1 MTKEGLRHH
10 AEDVLRQAESV
21 RQQAKDALALD
32 GSPEAQAVYAEV
44 AGWSPTRRQACL
56 DHAKL
61 LEATSRTGSRAG
73 VAAFLT
79 KPLAQII
86 FSHSH
91 GVMVGDADA
100 VTILQVESDVALAE
114 TAAQEAGAEAQKVA
128 DAHAATQAAEQA
140 KIQAEV
146 DATTAVTSTCA
157 SNWPAC
163 KTKCDG
169 GDVASCEVFGMYQ
182 WNARPPNIPVA
193 RSALAKACNSG
204 SMPTACLNV
213 RKLDADVQV
222 QAAQIQSDQQHAS
235 EDADAWWGQVVGSA
249 DQIATTNYASNF
261 AQRVSPTPQNQ
272 RAAIR
277 ARVAVQNIGRNQ
289 YCPGK
294 KEFIRRT
301 SPAEFQ
307 RRASNHCA
315 TNAPTAA
322 GSGGTSVTLTTVRH
336 DGAEGRPK
344 WSTKTQPCC
353 TRDEG
358 RPLGSVGRH
367 RLQTTTS
374 CSGKEPGWCASME
387 KARR

>member
-1 MTKEGLRHH
+1 MLVSAAWVRPACFGLALAGCGNIYANPYPPITPPPATASSAPSSPQATAVPVMTKEGLRHH

-140 KIQAEV
+140 KI
-146 DATTAVTSTCA
+146 
-157 SNWPAC
+157 
-163 KTKCDG
+163 
-169 GDVASCEVFGMYQ
+169 
-182 WNARPPNIPVA
+182 
-193 RSALAKACNSG
+193 
-204 SMPTACLNV
+204 
-213 RKLDADVQV
+213 
-222 QAAQIQSDQQHAS
+222 
-235 EDADAWWGQVVGSA
+235 
-249 DQIATTNYASNF
+249 
-261 AQRVSPTPQNQ
+261 
-272 RAAIR
+272 
-277 ARVAVQNIGRNQ
+277 
-289 YCPGK
+289 
-294 KEFIRRT
+294 
-301 SPAEFQ
+301 
-307 RRASNHCA
+307 
-315 TNAPTAA
+315 
-322 GSGGTSVTLTTVRH
+322 VTLRQH
-336 DGAEGRPK
+336 CGER
-344 WSTKTQPCC
+344 S
-353 TRDEG
+353 
-358 RPLGSVGRH
+358 
-367 RLQTTTS
+367 
-374 CSGKEPGWCASME
+374 
-387 KARR
+387 